1 MRYSILKFIFF
12 FFFLGHLVLAGW
24 AQPTGN
30 QLPVTIYYS
39 LPQTTAQVIEG
50 FLTEYRQTHP
60 YLAITTRNFPRQQD
74 LYKELTKGGTPPTIA
89 LMETSWLDDVTKK
102 QTDFLPVETWM
113 PRETFLFNWSVKC
126 NCQLPLW
133 EGSHVNGK
141 LMALPYFFTTQAL
154 MVNPEVFTK
163 AGIKA
168 IPATWEDF
176 AKSAKKLGNP
186 QTANGLSAL
195 ALSIDGNPERNARAL
210 QILNWQFA
218 GRGLADPN
226 TDATSKATEL
236 LKSFKPILA
245 PLDGPNPNPHG
256 VAAWIGNVEDYFTL
270 KQMGLPIKVAPMPG
284 TDKRS
289 RMTETQGWSIG
300 MFKTFPDK
308 ELYKV
313 QELAFFLLD
322 FPQQRRLAEQTPYLA
337 AHVKVFDNP
346 FYRKERLAD
355 HANLRVFL
363 NSIGPNLLPDTDAH
377 QATYQSMGRQLSETI
392 KSAPVLNT
400 LTEPE
405 TTTAPVKSVKNS
417 KTPVKSTVKAAA
429 KP

>member
-1 MRYSILKFIFF
+1 MRYSILKFV
-12 FFFLGHLVLAGW
+12 FFFLFIGHLVLAGW
-24 AQPTGN
+24 AEPTSS

-39 LPQTTAQVIEG
+39 LPAATAQVIEG
-50 FLTEYRQTHP
+50 FISEYRQTHP
-60 YLAITTRNFPRQQD
+60 YLAITTKNFPRQQD
-74 LYKELTKGGTPPTIA
+74 LYKELMKGNAPPTLA

-102 QTDFLPVETWM
+102 QADFLPVETWM

-126 NCQLPLW
+126 NCQLSLW

-154 MVNPEVFTK
+154 IVNPDVFSK

-168 IPATWEDF
+168 IPATWADF
-176 AKSAKKLGNP
+176 AKSAKKLANP
-186 QTANGLSAL
+186 QTADGMSAL
-195 ALSIDGNPERNARAL
+195 ALSLEGNPERNARAL

-218 GRGLADPN
+218 GRGLSDTN
-226 TDATSKATEL
+226 GDATEKATDL
-236 LKSFKPILA
+236 LKTFKPLLA
-245 PLDGPNPNPHG
+245 PLDGPNPNPRN
-256 VAAWIGNVEDYFTL
+256 VAAWIGNIEDYFAL
-270 KQMGLPIKVAPMPG
+270 KQQGIAVKVAPMPG
-284 TDKRS
+284 TDKKN

-308 ELYKV
+308 ELYKI
-313 QELAFFLLD
+313 QELAFFMLD

-337 AHVKVFDNP
+337 AHIKVFDNP

-363 NSIGPNLLPDTDAH
+363 NSIGPCLLPDTDSN
-377 QATYQSMGRQLSETI
+377 QANYQSVGRQLSETI
-392 KSAPVLNT
+392 KAAPLLNQT
-400 LTEPE
+400 TEPQTPPAKNPSKGTAK
-405 TTTAPVKSVKNS
+405 TTS
-417 KTPVKSTVKAAA
+417 KTTSNAVT